1 MRLIQHKREAF
12 WFYRFLSLG
21 YDRWVNPLFWT
32 PAMRALALDE
42 MLKPIGTFPGNLK
55 CAMNLLG
62 RPGGYPRRPLLP
74 LTATQEDQV
83 HAGLQRLKVSAVM
96 A

>member
-32 PAMRALALDE
+32 RRCAPGRWKQRGWSPA
-42 MLKPIGTFPGNLK
+42 
-55 CAMNLLG
+55 
-62 RPGGYPRRPLLP
+62 
-74 LTATQEDQV
+74 
-83 HAGLQRLKVSAVM
+83 
-96 A
+96 